1 MPKFTDKFIATLKG
15 DGRHTSDTDTG
26 FQIKVE
32 KYVGRTP
39 HIRVKISA
47 GQSELTTQLHL
58 PNQRSNY
65 SDNFFD
71 KKPQIQNTS
80 EGFIFDF
87 IVG

>member
-1 MPKFTDKFIATLKG
+1 MGGGLASRIC
-15 DGRHTSDTDTG
+15 DGGAGSE
-26 FQIKVE
+26 E